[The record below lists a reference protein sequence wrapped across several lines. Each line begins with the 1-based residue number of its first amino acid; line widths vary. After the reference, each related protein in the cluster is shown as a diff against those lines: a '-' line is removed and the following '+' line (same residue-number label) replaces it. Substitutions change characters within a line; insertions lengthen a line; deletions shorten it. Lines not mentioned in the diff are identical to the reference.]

1 MANRRW
7 KGNVWKGGFVMKASG
22 SPTCTKC
29 SVKERIC
36 SVEGGEGPKFCPM
49 KNCTETIERTLREYQ
64 KPEVREFAR
73 KASIQEAECYS
84 NRHIHPYARH
94 PVKPRVQEVCEFAK
108 KMGYRK
114 LGMAFCGGLRSEG
127 QALTKIL
134 EAQGFEVVSVVCMVG
149 GTPKETIGIR
159 DEEKV
164 KIGQFETMCSPI
176 VQAAILN
183 EERTDFNIL
192 VGLCVGHDSLFLK
205 YSEAFNTVLIVKDRV
220 LGHNPA
226 AALYTLDGYY
236 SWMLRPGI
244 DSADDQR

>member
-1 MANRRW
+1 V
-7 KGNVWKGGFVMKASG
+7 NVWKGGFVMKG
-22 SPTCTKC
+22 NGIPTCTKC

-36 SVEGGEGPKFCPM
+36 RVEGGKGPKFCPM
-49 KNCTETIERTLREYQ
+49 KNCTETIERTLGEYE
-64 KPEVREFAR
+64 KADIREFAR
-73 KASIQEAECYS
+73 MASIQEAECYS
-84 NRHIHPYARH
+84 NRHIQPFVPH

-114 LGMAFCGGLRSEG
+114 LGIAFCGGLRSEA

-134 EAQGFEVVSVVCMVG
+134 EAQDFEVVSVVCMVG
-149 GTPKETIGIR
+149 RTPKETIGIR
-159 DEEKV
+159 EEEKV
-164 KIGQFETMCSPI
+164 RIGQFEPMCSPI

-183 EERTDFNIL
+183 EEKTDFNIL

-226 AALYTLDGYY
+226 AALYTLGWYY
-236 SWMLRPGI
+236 SRMVRPGI